1 MENIPDLIKIKNLE
15 KSVNSICDFIKNEI
29 SNKFQRG
36 GVVIGLSGGVDSA
49 VTAALCVKAIG
60 PEKVLGLIMPEK
72 ESEPESQILAKQF
85 ANKYNIKTETIDI
98 SSILDSFGVYEN
110 KEKIVKEKFPNFNN
124 YCKYRLVVPPK
135 LANTV
140 GIPYLDIL
148 DDKNKQ
154 HKVKISSF
162 EFLAL
167 TAATSIKH
175 RVRMTMLYY
184 HGEKNNFTVMG
195 TTNKSEYL
203 QGYFVKYGDGGS
215 DIEPIVN
222 LYKSQIYQLG
232 QFLNIPKEIL
242 TKDASPDVWSFTT
255 NDEEFFYS
263 VPYEIVDLILY
274 ARENNLGIKEI
285 QKLSNL
291 SAENI
296 ENLLRFQKQKQNKSQ
311 HMREIPHSW
320 MPERAD

>member
-1 MENIPDLIKIKNLE
+1 MKHIHEFIKIKNVE
-15 KSVNSICDFIKNEI
+15 ESVNNICDFIKNEI
-29 SNKFQRG
+29 SNKLQRSG
-36 GVVIGLSGGVDSA
+36 AVIGLSGGIDSA
-49 VTAALCVKAIG
+49 VTAALCVRAIG
-60 PEKVLGLIMPEK
+60 SEKVLGLIMPEK
-72 ESEPESQILAKQF
+72 ESEPESQVLAKQF
-85 ANKYNIKTETIDI
+85 ADKYNIKTEIIDI
-98 SSILDSFGVYEN
+98 TSILDSFGVYKN

-124 YCKYRLVVPPK
+124 DCKYRVVVPPK
-135 LANTV
+135 FENTV

-154 HKVKISSF
+154 HKLKISSF

-184 HGEKNNFTVMG
+184 HGERNNLAVIG

-222 LYKSQIYQLG
+222 LYKSQVYQLG
-232 QFLNIPKEIL
+232 QFLNMPQEIL

-263 VPYEIVDLILY
+263 VPYEKVDLILY
-274 ARENNLGIKEI
+274 ARENNLTVKEI

-291 SAENI
+291 SIENI
-296 ENLLRFQKQKQNKSQ
+296 ESLLRFQNQKQNKSQ
-311 HMREIPHSW
+311 HMREVPHSW
-320 MPERAD
+320 MPDFRK

>member
-1 MENIPDLIKIKNLE
+1 MEHIPDFIKIKNLE

-36 GVVIGLSGGVDSA
+36 GAVIGLSGGIDSA
-49 VTAALCVKAIG
+49 VTAALCVRAIG
-60 PEKVLGLIMPEK
+60 HEKVLGLIMPEK

-110 KEKIVKEKFPNFNN
+110 KEKIVKEKFPHFNSD
-124 YCKYRLVVPPK
+124 CKYRIVVPPK
-135 LANTV
+135 FEIII
-140 GIPYLDIL
+140 GIPYLEIL
-148 DDKNKQ
+148 DGKNKQ
-154 HKVKISSF
+154 HKLKISSF

-184 HGEKNNFTVMG
+184 YGEKNNLTVIG

-232 QFLNIPKEIL
+232 QFLDIPKEIL

-274 ARENNLGIKEI
+274 ARENNLPIKEI
-285 QKLSNL
+285 QKFSNL
-291 SAENI
+291 PTENI
-296 ENLLRFQKQKQNKSQ
+296 ESLLRFQNQKQNKSQ
-311 HMREIPHSW
+311 HMREMPHSW
-320 MPERAD
+320 MPDFN

>member
-1 MENIPDLIKIKNLE
+1 MEQIPDFIKIKNLE
-15 KSVNSICDFIKNEI
+15 ESVNSICDFIKNEI
-29 SNKFQRG
+29 STKFKKNG
-36 GVVIGLSGGVDSA
+36 AVIGISGGIDSA
-49 VTAALCVKAIG
+49 VTAALCIRAIG
-60 PEKVLGLIMPEK
+60 SEKVLGLIMPEK
-72 ESEPESQILAKQF
+72 ESEPKSQILAKQF
-85 ANKYNIKTETIDI
+85 ADNYNIKTEIIDI
-98 SSILDSFGVYEN
+98 SYILDSFGVYEN

-124 YCKYRLVVPPK
+124 DCKYRLVVPPK
-135 LANTV
+135 FENTV

-148 DDKNKQ
+148 DEKNKQ
-154 HKVKISSF
+154 HKLKISSF

-184 HGEKNNFTVMG
+184 HSEKNNFAVVG

-215 DIEPIVN
+215 DIEPITN

-232 QFLNIPKEIL
+232 KFLNIPKEIL
-242 TKDASPDVWSFTT
+242 LKDASPDVWSFTT

-263 VPYEIVDLILY
+263 VPYETVDLILY
-274 ARENNLGIKEI
+274 ARENNLTVKEI
-285 QKLSNL
+285 QKFSNL
-291 SAENI
+291 SEENI
-296 ENLLRFQKQKQNKSQ
+296 ENLLRLQNQKQNKSQ

-320 MPERAD
+320 VPDFN

>member
-1 MENIPDLIKIKNLE
+1 MEYISDFIKIKNLE
-15 KSVNSICDFIKNEI
+15 ESVESICDFIKNEI
-29 SNKFQRG
+29 SDKFQRRG
-36 GVVIGLSGGVDSA
+36 AVIGLSGGIDSA
-49 VTAALCVKAIG
+49 VTAALCVRAIG
-60 PEKVLGLIMPEK
+60 NEKVLGLIMPEK
-72 ESEPESQILAKQF
+72 ESEQKSQVLAKQF
-85 ANKYNIKTETIDI
+85 ADKYNIKTEIIDI
-98 SSILDSFGVYEN
+98 SSILDSFGVYES
-110 KEKIVKEKFPNFNN
+110 KEKIVREKFPNFNN
-124 YCKYRLVVPPK
+124 FCKYRLVVPSK
-135 LANTV
+135 LENTV

-154 HKVKISSF
+154 HKLKVSSF

-184 HGEKNNFTVMG
+184 HGEKNNLNVIG

-232 QFLNIPKEIL
+232 QFLDIPNEIL

-274 ARENNLGIKEI
+274 ARENNLTIKEI

-296 ENLLRFQKQKQNKSQ
+296 EKLLRFQNQKQNKSQ

-320 MPERAD
+320 KPDFN

>member
-1 MENIPDLIKIKNLE
+1 MEHIPDFIKIKNLE
-15 KSVNSICDFIKNEI
+15 KSVGSICDFIKNEI
-29 SNKFQRG
+29 SNKFQRSG
-36 GVVIGLSGGVDSA
+36 AVIGLSGGIDSA
-49 VTAALCVKAIG
+49 VMATLCVRAIG

-72 ESEPESQILAKQF
+72 ESEPKSQILAKQF
-85 ANKYNIKTETIDI
+85 ADKYNIKTEIIDI

-135 LANTV
+135 FENTV

-154 HKVKISSF
+154 HKLKISSF

-184 HGEKNNFTVMG
+184 HGEKNNLTVMG

-274 ARENNLGIKEI
+274 ARENKLAINEI

-291 SAENI
+291 STENI
-296 ENLLRFQKQKQNKSQ
+296 ENLLRFQNQKQNKSQ
-311 HMREIPHSW
+311 HMREIPHIW
-320 MPERAD
+320 MPDFN

>member
-1 MENIPDLIKIKNLE
+1 MKHIPDFIKIKNLE
-15 KSVNSICDFIKNEI
+15 RSVNDICDFIKNEI
-29 SNKFQRG
+29 SNKFQRSG
-36 GVVIGLSGGVDSA
+36 AIIGLSGGIDSA

-72 ESEPESQILAKQF
+72 ESELKSQVLAKQF
-85 ANKYNIKTETIDI
+85 ADKYNIKTEIIDI

-154 HKVKISSF
+154 HKLKIASF

-232 QFLNIPKEIL
+232 KFLNIPKEIL

-274 ARENNLGIKEI
+274 ARKNNLAVKEI

-291 SAENI
+291 STENI
-296 ENLLRFQKQKQNKSQ
+296 ENLLRFQNQKQNKSQ

-320 MPERAD
+320 IPDFN

>member
-1 MENIPDLIKIKNLE
+1 MEQIPDFIKIKNLE
-15 KSVNSICDFIKNEI
+15 KVSDSICDFIKNEI
-29 SNKFQRG
+29 SNKFQRSG
-36 GVVIGLSGGVDSA
+36 AVIGLSGGIDSA

-60 PEKVLGLIMPEK
+60 SEKVLGLIMPER
-72 ESEPESQILAKQF
+72 ESESESQKLAKQF
-85 ANKYNIKTETIDI
+85 ADNYGIKTKIIDI

-110 KEKIVKEKFPNFNN
+110 KERIVKEKFPLFNN
-124 YCKYRLVVPPK
+124 ECKYRLMIPPK
-135 LANTV
+135 FENTV

-154 HKVKISSF
+154 HKLKISSF
-162 EFLAL
+162 EFLTL

-184 HGEKNNFTVMG
+184 HGEKNNLCVMG
-195 TTNKSEYL
+195 TTNKSEYM

-222 LYKSQIYQLG
+222 FYKSQIYQLG
-232 QFLNIPKEIL
+232 QFLKVPKEIL
-242 TKDASPDVWSFTT
+242 TKDASPDVWSFAT

-274 ARENNLGIKEI
+274 ARENNLTIKEI

-291 SAENI
+291 SEENI
-296 ENLLRFQKQKQNKSQ
+296 ENLLRFQNQKQIKSQ
-311 HMREIPHSW
+311 HMRETPHGW
-320 MPERAD
+320 VPNFN

>member
-1 MENIPDLIKIKNLE
+1 MERIPDFIKIKNVE
-15 KSVNSICDFIKNEI
+15 KSVDNICNFIKNEI
-29 SNKFQRG
+29 ANKFQRSG
-36 GVVIGLSGGVDSA
+36 AVIGLSGGIDSA
-49 VTAALCVKAIG
+49 VTAALCVRAIG
-60 PEKVLGLIMPEK
+60 HEKVLGLIMPEK
-72 ESEPESQILAKQF
+72 ESEPESQVLAKQF
-85 ANKYNIKTETIDI
+85 ADKYSIKTKIIDI

-110 KEKIVKEKFPNFNN
+110 KEKIVKEKFPNFNSN
-124 YCKYRLVVPPK
+124 CKYRLVVPPK
-135 LANTV
+135 FEKTV

-148 DDKNKQ
+148 DDKNNQ
-154 HKVKISSF
+154 HKLKISSF

-184 HGEKNNFTVMG
+184 HGEKNNLTVMG

-222 LYKSQIYQLG
+222 LYKSQVYQLG
-232 QFLNIPKEIL
+232 QFLNIPKGIL

-263 VPYEIVDLILY
+263 VPYETVDLILY
-274 ARENNLGIKEI
+274 ARENNLAVKEI

-296 ENLLRFQKQKQNKSQ
+296 ENLLRFQNQKQIKSQ
-311 HMREIPHSW
+311 HMREIPHGW
-320 MPERAD
+320 MPDFN

>member
-1 MENIPDLIKIKNLE
+1 MEYIPDFIKIKNLE
-15 KSVNSICDFIKNEI
+15 KSVNNISDFIKNEI
-29 SNKFQRG
+29 SNKFQRS
-36 GVVIGLSGGVDSA
+36 GVVIGLSGGIDSA
-49 VTAALCVKAIG
+49 VTAVLCVRAIG
-60 PEKVLGLIMPEK
+60 HEKVLGLIMPEK
-72 ESEPESQILAKQF
+72 ESEPKSQILAKQF
-85 ANKYNIKTETIDI
+85 ADKYNIKTKIIDI

-110 KEKIVKEKFPNFNN
+110 KEKIVKEKFLNFNN
-124 YCKYRLVVPPK
+124 NCKYRLVVPPK
-135 LANTV
+135 FENTV

-154 HKVKISSF
+154 HKLKISSF

-184 HGEKNNFTVMG
+184 HGEKNNMCVMG

-263 VPYEIVDLILY
+263 VPYETVDLILY
-274 ARENNLGIKEI
+274 ARENKLTVKEI

-296 ENLLRFQKQKQNKSQ
+296 ENILRFQNQKQNKSQ

-320 MPERAD
+320 MSDFN

>member
-1 MENIPDLIKIKNLE
+1 MEHIPDFIKIKNLE

-29 SNKFQRG
+29 SNKFQRS
-36 GVVIGLSGGVDSA
+36 GVVIGLSGGIDSA

-60 PEKVLGLIMPEK
+60 HEKVLGLIMPEK
-72 ESEPESQILAKQF
+72 ESESESQVLAKQF
-85 ANKYNIKTETIDI
+85 ADKYNIKTKIIDI

-124 YCKYRLVVPPK
+124 DCKYRLVIPPK
-135 LANTV
+135 FENTV
-140 GIPYLDIL
+140 GIPYLNIL

-154 HKVKISSF
+154 HKLKISSF

-184 HGEKNNFTVMG
+184 HGEKNNLTVMG

-274 ARENNLGIKEI
+274 ARENNLTTKEI

-296 ENLLRFQKQKQNKSQ
+296 ENLLRFQNQKQNKSQ
-311 HMREIPHSW
+311 HMRETPHSW
-320 MPERAD
+320 MPDFN

>member
-1 MENIPDLIKIKNLE
+1 MEHIPDFIKIKNLE
-15 KSVNSICDFIKNEI
+15 KSVTSICNFIKNEI
-29 SNKFQRG
+29 SNKFQKSG
-36 GVVIGLSGGVDSA
+36 AVIGLSGGIDST

-60 PEKVLGLIMPEK
+60 HEKVLGLIMPEK
-72 ESEPESQILAKQF
+72 ESEPKSQILAKQF
-85 ANKYNIKTETIDI
+85 ANKYNIKTEIINI

-124 YCKYRLVVPPK
+124 DCKYRLVVPPK
-135 LANTV
+135 LGNTV

-154 HKVKISSF
+154 HKLKISSF

-184 HGEKNNFTVMG
+184 HGEKNNLTVMG

-215 DIEPIVN
+215 DIEPLAN

-263 VPYEIVDLILY
+263 VPYDIVDLILY
-274 ARENNLGIKEI
+274 ARENKLAVKEI

-296 ENLLRFQKQKQNKSQ
+296 ENLLRFQNQKQNKSQ

-320 MPERAD
+320 MPDFN